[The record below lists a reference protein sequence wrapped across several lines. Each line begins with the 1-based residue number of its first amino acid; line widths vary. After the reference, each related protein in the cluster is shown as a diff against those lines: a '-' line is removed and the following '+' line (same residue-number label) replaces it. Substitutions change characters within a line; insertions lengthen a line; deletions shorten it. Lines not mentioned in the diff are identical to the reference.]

1 MYISLHKMLYAIII
15 LLLCVQT
22 VAFPK
27 LPVNTVVV
35 TRMHILPTQTM
46 ITLFGTDLEGIVT
59 SKAFLSS
66 LISNL
71 RNEFTSDRLFMQLYY
86 PHPELFIYV
95 SISLVFL
102 YGQWKFYQGSQGLE
116 KFQRM
121 EGFIKREKLIKN
133 IIFILLFVFTKDVM
147 SAT

>member
-15 LLLCVQT
+15 LLLCLQT
-22 VAFPK
+22 AAFPK
-27 LPVNTVVV
+27 LPVNIVVV

-102 YGQWKFYQGSQGLE
+102 YGQWKFYKGSQGLE

-133 IIFILLFVFTKDVM
+133 LIFIVLFVFTKDVM